1 MINTPKRQALLEC
14 LLGRLLL
21 KNHDLKVT
29 SYDQPEVAADRLALF
44 RLDNLT
50 TVNHSDLE
58 AFMAEHEAEDFSFG
72 NFAEG
77 SGDPKD
83 WTEATRFYT
92 LLLGAKAIEQSLGE
106 NEVTETKQ
114 CDFGGSAPFATAAR
128 FMPTKPRSTRSAA
141 ATASR
146 ADASASLS
154 SRNGSA
160 KSPSSITTE
169 AGKRALKPPQRKPS
183 SPPCLPSTKPN
194 PLAPERGGF
203 LSSSFP

>member
-29 SYDQPEVAADRLALF
+29 SYGQPEVAADRLVLF

-50 TVNHSDLE
+50 TANHDDLE

-77 SGDPKD
+77 SDDPKD

-114 CDFGGSAPFATAAR
+114 RDLWRFGTLCHSGTIYAYEAKIYEVGSRYGIKGGRISKLIIKERLSQKPVLNYDRGWETRPQTAAA
-128 FMPTKPRSTRSAA
+128 KALVSAM
-141 ATASR
+141 
-146 ADASASLS
+146 
-154 SRNGSA
+154 
-160 KSPSSITTE
+160 
-169 AGKRALKPPQRKPS
+169 
-183 SPPCLPSTKPN
+183 
-194 PLAPERGGF
+194 LAF
-203 LSSSFP
+203 YKA